1 MTTRAVPV
9 DVLTVDDSPEFL
21 AAARELIAGTAGFR
35 AVGEAA
41 SAEEG
46 LAAAGRLD
54 PDLVLL
60 DVRLD
65 GMDGIQAA
73 RRLHEASPDVVI
85 LLISV
90 EDLTDIPAAAR
101 NCGAAAFV
109 RKDRLTPKTLGAL
122 WARAAP
128 AQRRR

>member
-60 DVRLD
+60 DVRLG

-73 RRLHEASPDVVI
+73 RRLREASPHVVI

-101 NCGAAAFV
+101 SCGASGFV

-128 AQRRR
+128 AQRR

>member
-1 MTTRAVPV
+1 VTTRAVPV

-73 RRLHEASPDVVI
+73 RRLHEASPDIVI

-128 AQRRR
+128 AQRR

>member
-1 MTTRAVPV
+1 VTTRAVPV

-21 AAARELIAGTAGFR
+21 SAAKELIAGTPGFR
-35 AVGEAA
+35 AVGEAE

-46 LAAAGRLD
+46 LAAADRLH

-60 DVRLD
+60 DVRLG

-73 RRLHEASPDVVI
+73 RRLHDASPDVVI

-90 EDLTDIPAAAR
+90 GDLTDVPAAAR
-101 NCGAAAFV
+101 DCGAAAFV
-109 RKDRLTPKTLGAL
+109 RKDRLTPKTLGAV

-128 AQRRR
+128 AQRR

>member
-41 SAEEG
+41 SAEAG
-46 LAAAGRLD
+46 IAAADRLD

-60 DVRLD
+60 DVRLG

-73 RRLHEASPDVVI
+73 RRLHEVSPHVVI

-90 EDLTDIPAAAR
+90 GDLTDVPAAAR

-128 AQRRR
+128 AQRR

>member
-73 RRLHEASPDVVI
+73 RRLHEASPDIVI

-128 AQRRR
+128 AQRR

>member
-1 MTTRAVPV
+1 VTTRAVPV

-46 LAAAGRLD
+46 LAAADRLD

-60 DVRLD
+60 DVRLG

-73 RRLHEASPDVVI
+73 RRLREADPHVVI

-90 EDLTDIPAAAR
+90 GDLTDVPAGAR
-101 NCGAAAFV
+101 NCGASAFV
-109 RKDRLTPKTLGAL
+109 RKDRLTPKTLGAI

-128 AQRRR
+128 AERR

>member
-1 MTTRAVPV
+1 VTTRAAPV

-21 AAARELIAGTAGFR
+21 SAVRELIAETAGFR

-46 LAAAGRLD
+46 LAAASRLD

-60 DVRLD
+60 DVRLG

-73 RRLHEASPDVVI
+73 RRLHEASPHVVI

-90 EDLTDIPAAAR
+90 EDLTDVPAAAR
-101 NCGAAAFV
+101 DCGAAAFV
-109 RKDRLTPKTLGAL
+109 RKDRLTPATLGAL
-122 WARAAP
+122 WARTAP
-128 AQRRR
+128 AQRR